1 MRELKIADVTSILIN
16 TKIENY
22 KKHAGILANTF
33 PDKKHK
39 TGILIKRFGGI
50 SPNIF
55 VGIVGAAR
63 YKNRNTKKH
72 ASTWTSIFPEKKR
85 LKRKSL
91 QKYSCISRNIFAGIV
106 GTA

>member
-55 VGIVGAAR
+55 AGIVGAAR

-72 ASTWTSIFPEKKR
+72 ASTSCSIFPEKKTFKKKIITKIQ
-85 LKRKSL
+85 L
-91 QKYSCISRNIFAGIV
+91 
-106 GTA
+106 